1 MKRKITI
8 TLQYDLAIG
17 KVNLKAIVLNWN
29 GLQDT
34 LDCLE
39 SALNLDEL
47 VKSRKVPFFVIP
59 AKAGIQSIQLL
70 TRALDS
76 GFHRSDDFLRVHQIL
91 ITPILR

>member
-39 SALNLDEL
+39 SALNLNYPNFEVVVVDNGSTDNSPTVIKNKYPQVSLINWELTDKGTAEDEIG
-47 VKSRKVPFFVIP
+47 KP
-59 AKAGIQSIQLL
+59 
-70 TRALDS
+70 
-76 GFHRSDDFLRVHQIL
+76 
-91 ITPILR
+91 